1 MPSREERIAAELAL
15 VPGAD
20 TWPGLADRERERRAV
35 VLAAIR
41 RRIEEDGPHEAVPSP
56 ERGRLFQPFA
66 ALKGYDE
73 MTRETETK
81 VKAETEAV

>member
-1 MPSREERIAAELAL
+1 MPSD
-15 VPGAD
+15 D
-20 TWPGLADRERERRAV
+20 TWPEITDRERERRAV

-41 RRIEEDGPHEAVPSP
+41 RRIAEDGPREAVPSP

-73 MTRETETK
+73 MTRETEGE
-81 VKAETEAV
+81 VGSSEER

>member
-1 MPSREERIAAELAL
+1 MRSREERIAGELAL
-15 VPGAD
+15 VPGDD
-20 TWPGLADRERERRAV
+20 TWPEITNRERERRAV

-41 RRIEEDGPHEAVPSP
+41 RRIVEDGPHEAVASP

-73 MTRETETK
+73 MTKETEGQ
-81 VKAETEAV
+81 VGRG